1 MGLKVR
7 LEWFDRTTECL
18 SGTEKS
24 VNLGDDYSVISQ
36 LGLSVD
42 EDVNNGMF
50 ELRREWLP
58 QIQTH
63 FSHEIKLSESD
74 YFIAFDYEDASE

>member
-7 LEWFDRTTECL
+7 LEWFDRTTNWIR
-18 SGTEKS
+18 GTES
-24 VNLGDDYSVISQ
+24 SADLGNDYSMMSK

-50 ELRREWLP
+50 EMRREWLSLM
-58 QIQTH
+58 QIH
-63 FSHEIKLSESD
+63 FTHEIALSESD
-74 YFIAFDYEDASE
+74 YFIAFDYEDV

>member
-18 SGTEKS
+18 SGMEES
-24 VNLGDDYSVISQ
+24 ANLGDDYSVISK

-74 YFIAFDYEDASE
+74 YFIAFDYEDASQ

>member
-7 LEWFDRTTECL
+7 LEWFDRTTEWL
-18 SGTEKS
+18 IGTEDS
-24 VNLGDDYSVISQ
+24 ADLGKDYSVISE

-50 ELRREWLP
+50 ELRREWLS
-58 QIQTH
+58 QVQAY
-63 FSHEIKLSESD
+63 FSHEIALSESD
-74 YFIAFDYEDASE
+74 YYVAFDYEEARE

>member
-7 LEWFDRTTECL
+7 LEWFDRTTERL
-18 SGTEKS
+18 SGTQNS
-24 VNLGDDYSVISQ
+24 ADLGNDYSVISR
-36 LGLSVD
+36 LGLSAD

-58 QIQTH
+58 LIQAH
-63 FSHEIKLSESD
+63 FSHEITLSEND
-74 YFIAFDYEDASE
+74 YFIAFDYEDANE

>member
-7 LEWFDRTTECL
+7 LEWFDKTTECL

-24 VNLGDDYSVISQ
+24 VNLGDDYSVISK

-42 EDVNNGMF
+42 EDVNMF

-58 QIQTH
+58 QIQT
-63 FSHEIKLSESD
+63 
-74 YFIAFDYEDASE
+74 